1 MKQMIKV
8 AIIGAV
14 FALGIAQAKAQD
26 TNTNVITGTLTNV
39 LMSVAV
45 KATAYVQSG
54 DGTVTKTRL
63 TTKDIISR
71 IETDLGDHDR
81 RNKLI
86 FAFPLPVA
94 SGEAFPTTDLVR
106 LENGTT
112 STPLGAYFNF
122 FRSEDGPA
130 VSDLRGKKRT
140 EYSVWRVSFATA
152 DANFEAQGFGSFT
165 QSGDHSAKGS
175 ITGFSGFGAV
185 GGNAAVVE
193 GSASFNGH
201 KVETIDF

>member
-1 MKQMIKV
+1 MTKTIKL

-14 FALGIAQAKAQD
+14 LAVGIAQSKAQD
-26 TNTNVITGTLTNV
+26 TNTTGTLTNV

-71 IETDLGDHDR
+71 IETDLGTQDR
-81 RNKLI
+81 RNKLV

-106 LENGTT
+106 LENGTDIV
-112 STPLGAYFNF
+112 PLGAYFNF

-130 VSDLRGKKRT
+130 VSDIRGRKRA
-140 EYSVWRVSFATA
+140 EYSVWRVSFATV
-152 DANFEAQGFGSFT
+152 DASFEAQGFGVFT
-165 QSGDHSAKGS
+165 QSGDHSVKGT

-185 GGNAAVVE
+185 AGNAAVIQ
-193 GSASFNGH
+193 GSATFGG
-201 KVETIDF
+201 KKIETIDF

>member
-1 MKQMIKV
+1 MTKTIKL

-14 FALGIAQAKAQD
+14 LAVGIAQSKAQT
-26 TNTNVITGTLTNV
+26 TNGTLTNV

-71 IETDLGDHDR
+71 IETDLGTQDR
-81 RNKLI
+81 RNKLV

-106 LENGTT
+106 LENGTDVV
-112 STPLGAYFNF
+112 PLGAYFNF

-130 VSDLRGKKRT
+130 VSDIKPRKRA
-140 EYSVWRVSFATA
+140 EYSVWRVSFATV
-152 DANFEAQGFGSFT
+152 DASFEAQGFGVFT
-165 QSGDHSAKGS
+165 QSGDHSVKGT

-185 GGNAAVVE
+185 GGNAAVVS
-193 GSASFNGH
+193 GSATFGG
-201 KVETIDF
+201 KKIETIAF